1 MFKFTLTSI
10 ALLGLVSF
18 ASAQTN
24 INRINGNGNTVIN
37 RSVGGSG
44 SFNVNK
50 INGNGN
56 TVINRTQPSSSPT
69 LVGGD
74 PSTWSPTYRPVAPVV
89 VYKQPVQYVEPQVEY
104 YQEESAPVCETESI
118 PAGYV
123 PMPVYVTRP
132 QMVVPQPVIQPIHHH
147 THVRPAPSPSPSVNL
162 NFNLNQING
171 NGNRVVNNTTGGG
184 SGASININR
193 INGNGNTVVNRT
205 RP

>member
-10 ALLGLVSF
+10 ALLGLASL

-37 RSVGGSG
+37 RSGSGLSGSG

-56 TVINRTQPSSSPT
+56 TVINRTQPGSPRT

-74 PSTWSPTYRPVAPVV
+74 PSTWSPIYGPAPVV

-104 YQEESAPVCETESI
+104 YQEESAPVYETESC
-118 PAGYV
+118 PTPYV
-123 PMPVYVTRP
+123 PMQVQPVYVTRP
-132 QMVVPQPVIQPIHHH
+132 QPIYPQPI
-147 THVRPAPSPSPSVNL
+147 VRPTPSVNL

-171 NGNRVVNNTTGGG
+171 NNNRVVNSTTGGG
-184 SGASININR
+184 NGATINLNR
-193 INGNGNTVVNRT
+193 INGSGNTVLNRT

>member
-10 ALLGLVSF
+10 ALLGLASL

-24 INRINGNGNTVIN
+24 INRINGNGNSVIN
-37 RSVGGSG
+37 RSVGGLSGSG

-56 TVINRTQPSSSPT
+56 TVINRSQTSSSPT

-74 PSTWSPTYRPVAPVV
+74 PSTWSPTYRPAPVV
-89 VYKQPVQYVEPQVEY
+89 VYKQPVQYVEPPVEY
-104 YQEESAPVCETESI
+104 YQEEPAPAYETESC
-118 PAGYV
+118 PTGYV
-123 PMPVYVTRP
+123 PMPVQPVYVTRP
-132 QMVVPQPVIQPIHHH
+132 QPIYPQPII
-147 THVRPAPSPSPSVNL
+147 RPTPSIPMPPVNL

-171 NGNRVVNNTTGGG
+171 NNNTVVNRSSGGTG
-184 SGASININR
+184 ANININR